1 MILIRFC
8 IFLMLILGP
17 ITAVTA
23 QNYRTPEELADE
35 NGAFINIGGEAIYYV
50 AEGNPTD
57 PALIFIHGFGGS
69 TFTWR
74 DILGPVAAQGFYAV
88 ALDLPPF
95 GLSTKNPALDYSR
108 SAMADLVAAFM
119 DELGIASATI
129 VGHSMGGAVTAQFAV
144 RHSERVEK
152 LIFVA
157 GGIFSASTSA
167 ASDADSS
174 AGRSNPFSLL
184 QRIDPRSPL
193 ATAALRALVNRDFFR
208 DTLISA
214 YYDDTLV
221 TEEAVDGYARL
232 LLIEDAPAGFLAYT
246 VARDTDPV
254 TLEDLSESATEIP
267 VLIVWGEEDTWV
279 PITVGETMAQTLQ
292 NVEFIH
298 YPAIGHLPMEEN
310 TEAFIEDLLRFL
322 QS

>member
-1 MILIRFC
+1 MIRYRLFIG
-8 IFLMLILGP
+8 IVLLLG
-17 ITAVTA
+17 IVTA
-23 QNYRTPEELADE
+23 ASAQGYQTPEELADE
-35 NGAFINIGGEAIYYV
+35 NGAFINIDGEAIYYI
-50 AEGNPTD
+50 AEGDPGNP
-57 PALIFIHGFGGS
+57 AILFIHGFGGS

-74 DILGPVAAQGFYAV
+74 DILEPVADQGFYAL

-95 GLSTKNPALDYSR
+95 GLSSKNPALDYSR

-129 VGHSMGGAVTAQFAV
+129 VGHSMGGAVTAHFAA
-144 RHSERVEK
+144 RHSARVEK

-157 GGIFSASTSA
+157 GGIFSTSTEA
-167 ASDADSS
+167 ASDTDSS
-174 AGRSNPFSLL
+174 ADRSSPFSLL

-214 YYDDTLV
+214 YYNDTLV

-232 LLIEDAPAGFLAYT
+232 LLIENAPAGFLAYT

-254 TLEDLSESATEIP
+254 TLEDLSEAAAEIP
-267 VLIVWGEEDTWV
+267 VLIIWGEEDTWV
-279 PITVGETMAQTLQ
+279 PIAVGETMAQALR
-292 NVEFIH
+292 NVAFIR
-298 YPAIGHLPMEEN
+298 YPAVGHLPMEEN
-310 TEAFIEDLLRFL
+310 TNTFLEDLIRFL

>member
-1 MILIRFC
+1 MMYHRLFVC
-8 IFLMLILGP
+8 IVLLLAGMA
-17 ITAVTA
+17 TVSA
-23 QNYRTPEELADE
+23 QGFQTPEELADE
-35 NGAFINIGGEAIYYV
+35 NGAFANINGEAIYYIT
-50 AEGNPTD
+50 EGEPTNP
-57 PALIFIHGFGGS
+57 AILFIHGFGGS

-74 DILGPVAAQGFYAV
+74 DILEPVANQGFYAL

-95 GLSTKNPALDYSR
+95 GLSSKNPALDYSR

-119 DELGIASATI
+119 DELGINSATI

-152 LIFVA
+152 LVFVA
-157 GGIFSASTSA
+157 GGIFPTSTEA
-167 ASDADSS
+167 ASDTDSS
-174 AGRSNPFSLL
+174 ADRSSPFSLL

-208 DTLISA
+208 DTLMSA

-232 LLIEDAPAGFLAYT
+232 LLIENAPGGFLAYT

-254 TLEDLSESATEIP
+254 TLEALSKAAAEIP
-267 VLIVWGEEDTWV
+267 SLIIWGEEDTWV
-279 PITVGETMAQTLQ
+279 PITVGETLAGALR
-292 NVEFIH
+292 NAEFVR
-298 YPAIGHLPMEEN
+298 YSAVGHLPMEEN
-310 TEAFIEDLLRFL
+310 TNVFLEDLIGFL